1 MSLDRR
7 TFFKAFG
14 VAGAALALGKTAEAA
29 SSSDSDVEFMGVL
42 YDASRCVGCQTCEF
56 ACADSHDMEFPEDAP
71 DFGITRRT
79 DHTSRT
85 IVNWHELPDGG
96 EGYSKAQCMHCNEP
110 ACYTAC
116 LTQALYKT
124 KDGPVI
130 WREDKCMGCRFC
142 MISCPFDV
150 PKTEYGSNNPRII
163 KCNMCYH
170 KWENDRS
177 EIPACVA
184 DCPYDALMFGT
195 RREILDE
202 ARRRIIENPDVYHNQ
217 IYGEKEAGGTS
228 WLVISP
234 VPIEQIGFNNKIKYK
249 SYPTLTKGF
258 VSSIAPVDL
267 LLPAFL
273 LGVYEATK
281 VRTKNTEEEEI

>member
-1 MSLDRR
+1 MNLNRR
-7 TFFKAFG
+7 NFFKAFG
-14 VAGAALALGKTAEAA
+14 AAGAALAVGKHAA
-29 SSSDSDVEFMGVL
+29 AAPSGSENPEFMGVL

-56 ACADSHDMEFPEDAP
+56 SCADSHDMEFPEDEP
-71 DFGITRRT
+71 GFDVKRPLDHTRRT
-79 DHTSRT
+79 V
-85 IVNWHELPDGG
+85 INWHELADGA
-96 EGYSKAQCMHCNEP
+96 EGYSKQQCMHCNEP

-116 LTQALYKT
+116 LTRALYKT
-124 KDGPVI
+124 KEGPVV

-142 MISCPFDV
+142 MVSCPFDI
-150 PKTEYGSNNPRII
+150 PKTEYASTNPRIV
-163 KCNMCYH
+163 KCNMCHH
-170 KWENDRS
+170 KWADGET
-177 EIPACVA
+177 PACAA

-195 RREILDE
+195 RRELLDE
-202 ARRRIIENPDVYHNQ
+202 ARRRMMDDPDTYYPH

-234 VPIEQIGFNNKIKYK
+234 VPVNEIGFNNKIMKK
-249 SYPTLTKGF
+249 SYPGLTKGF

-281 VRTKNTEEEEI
+281 VRNQNIEEED

>member
-14 VAGAALALGKTAEAA
+14 AAGVALALGKTAEAA
-29 SSSDSDVEFMGVL
+29 QAGDSDTEFMGVL

-56 ACADSHDMEFPEDAP
+56 SCADSHSMEFPEDEP
-71 DFGITRRT
+71 DFGIKRRL
-79 DHTSRT
+79 DHTTRT
-85 IVNWHELPDGG
+85 VVNWHELPDGG
-96 EGYSKAQCMHCNEP
+96 EGYSKQQCMHCNEP
-110 ACYTAC
+110 ACFTAC
-116 LTQALYKT
+116 LTRALYKT
-124 KDGPVI
+124 KEGPVV

-142 MISCPFDV
+142 MISCPFDI
-150 PKTEYGSNNPRII
+150 PKTEYGSTNPRII

-170 KWENDRS
+170 TWEDGGT
-177 EIPACVA
+177 PACA
-184 DCPYDALMFGT
+184 NDCPYDALMFGT
-195 RREILDE
+195 RRELLDE
-202 ARRRIIENPDVYHNQ
+202 ARRRMLENPDTYYNH
-217 IYGEKEAGGTS
+217 IYGEKEAGGTC

-234 VPIEQIGFNNKIKYK
+234 VPVNEIGFNNKLQNK
-249 SYPTLTKGF
+249 SYPGLTKGF

-281 VRTKNTEEEEI
+281 VRTKNMEEEE

>member
-7 TFFKAFG
+7 TFFKFWG
-14 VAGAALALGKTAEAA
+14 VAGAALAFGKSLEAA
-29 SSSDSDVEFMGVL
+29 PASNDGVELMGVL

-56 ACADSHDMEFPEDAP
+56 ACADSHNMEFPEDGP
-71 DFGITRRT
+71 STDIKRSLDPTKRT
-79 DHTSRT
+79 V
-85 IVNWHELPDGG
+85 VNWHNLPDGS
-96 EGYSKAQCMHCNEP
+96 EGYSKKQCMHCNEP
-110 ACYTAC
+110 ACFTAC

-124 KDGPVI
+124 KEGPVV

-142 MISCPFDV
+142 MISCPFEI
-150 PKTEYGSNNPRII
+150 PKAEYHNNNPRIV

-170 KWENDRS
+170 KWADGEK
-177 EIPACVA
+177 PACVT

-195 RREILDE
+195 RRELLDE
-202 ARRRIIENPDVYHNQ
+202 ARKRMLENPDTYHPH

-234 VPIEQIGFNNKIKYK
+234 VPVEQIGFNNKIQLK

-273 LGVYEATK
+273 LGLYEATK
-281 VRTKNTEEEEI
+281 VRTQNTEEEEL